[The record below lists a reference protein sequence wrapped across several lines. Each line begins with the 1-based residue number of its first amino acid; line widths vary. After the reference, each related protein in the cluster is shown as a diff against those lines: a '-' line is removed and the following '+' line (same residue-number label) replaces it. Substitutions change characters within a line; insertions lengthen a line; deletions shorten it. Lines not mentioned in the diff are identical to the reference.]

1 MYLDSPNLGE
11 FEMYQEGTSLE
22 DAADC
27 INAEATITLQT
38 YTTPKTRKMIEKQ
51 WKRKTL
57 TYRPWGIK
65 ATDEFIMGLSELT
78 GKPIP
83 KEFEL
88 ARGRAVDAMT
98 DTQAW
103 LHGKKA
109 AVYGDPDLV
118 MGLLQFMLEMGVEPV
133 HVLVHNSTN
142 AFEKEAKELLESSP
156 FGQNATVWGG
166 KDLWHMRS
174 LLFTEPV
181 DFIVGNSYAKY
192 LERDTK
198 TPLIR
203 IGYPIF
209 DRHDLHRYS
218 TMGYEG
224 AINLLNWI
232 ANGLL
237 ESLDRKTDT
246 PAVTD
251 ISFDLVR

>member
-1 MYLDSPNLGE
+1 
-11 FEMYQEGTSLE
+11 
-22 DAADC
+22 
-27 INAEATITLQT
+27 
-38 YTTPKTRKMIEKQ
+38 
-51 WKRKTL
+51 
-57 TYRPWGIK
+57 
-65 ATDEFIMGLSELT
+65 
-78 GKPIP
+78 
-83 KEFEL
+83 
-88 ARGRAVDAMT
+88 
-98 DTQAW
+98 
-103 LHGKKA
+103 
-109 AVYGDPDLV
+109 

-181 DFIVGNSYAKY
+181 DFIIGNSYAKY

-198 TPLIR
+198 IPLIR

-209 DRHDLHRYS
+209 DRHHLHRYS

-232 ANGLL
+232 ANGVLDA
-237 ESLDRKTDT
+237 LDRKTDT